1 MFESTDTLI
10 SKFYAQCDEFIDKL
24 KENEANNE
32 CNNS

>member
-1 MFESTDTLI
+1 MFEKADYLI
-10 SKFYAQCDEFIDKL
+10 SNFFTQCDEFIDKL